1 MSDLDRQDEIDE
13 APILPDSDY
22 SAARRELKV
31 PDPAQARDVPS
42 DGLAP
47 SEEQLLYARILAAG
61 MYAGLAML
69 LVTFALY
76 VLGIVSPAVPIQE
89 LPNYWTL
96 SAHEYLEAINHEFLH
111 REHIVTGW
119 GWMAVLNK
127 GDYLNFAGIALLA
140 AVTVVCYLGIL
151 PTLLRKR
158 DWIYSAIAL
167 LEIIILVLAASG
179 IVAVGH

>member
-1 MSDLDRQDEIDE
+1 MSDPERPDANDE
-13 APILPDSDY
+13 APILPDSEY
-22 SAARRELKV
+22 RAARRALKV
-31 PDPAQARDVPS
+31 TAPAPARES
-42 DGLAP
+42 AP
-47 SEEQLLYARILAAG
+47 AAASEEQLLYARILAVG
-61 MYAGLAML
+61 MYAGLGTL

-76 VLGIVSPAVPIQE
+76 VSGMIAPAVPIQE

-111 REHIVTGW
+111 REQVVTGW
-119 GWMAVLNK
+119 QWTAVLDK
-127 GDYLNFAGIALLA
+127 GDYLNFVGIALLA
-140 AVTVVCYLGIL
+140 AVTIGCYLGIL

-167 LEIIILVLAASG
+167 LEVIILVLAASG